1 MTSGIPKDPKH
12 IDVVVFR
19 RVVKRLIGDRVTAK
33 DLERFIAEARAIL
46 EEVIGEVR
54 YEKTFLVNP
63 QPSTKKERE
72 VALESL
78 SERYMGIGRL
88 AKE

>member
-54 YEKTFLVNP
+54 YEKTFLINP

-78 SERYMGIGRL
+78 SERYMVIGRL